1 MKKAVPLAS
10 AITCRTREG
19 GSVQVVLLD
28 DLNEPMVALI
38 LSPDQAVQLVEV
50 IGGIVDSYFD
60 EEDGV
65 GPVIGNA

>member
-1 MKKAVPLAS
+1 MRKSVPVAS
-10 AITCRTREG
+10 AVSCRAREG
-19 GSVQVVLLD
+19 GYIQVVLLD
-28 DLNEPMVALI
+28 EFNEPMVGLI
-38 LSPDQAVQLVEV
+38 LSPEEAVQLIEV